1 MKQRQFKKVVLVFI
15 VLFSFVLV
23 VGIGG
28 VFSSRTIAQ
37 DNKEISLNKVQG
49 TVLSIKIG
57 ASARGAIEVKSAKTG
72 KTYTFRVGKNTTYY
86 PRRYPSFG
94 ETVRV
99 SYINHR
105 GELKAT
111 LVEIME
117 SLR

>member
-1 MKQRQFKKVVLVFI
+1 MKQIEFKKAVLVLI
-15 VLFSFVLV
+15 VLFSFVLA
-23 VGIGG
+23 GICG